1 MLLSGIVRRRCT
13 IPRVRASSFKCVL
26 INNSSK
32 RGGTRS
38 SACGSPTFRLASTLP
53 DVCGLPVV
61 TSCWKAIKSLDE
73 AYTEYA
79 NLIGDPYQRTQE
91 ALEHDPSCVM
101 AHCLRG
107 MLAALGQSDPAAV
120 AACLDAAEREL
131 EAVNVRLSA
140 ETDSGL
146 AGGGVGREGERER
159 VFAATLRAWSA
170 GRWREGALCLE
181 TWLMSAPVDLP
192 ALKLAQDAHLTLGD
206 SANMR
211 DCVGRVLPF
220 WSEATFGYGNVLAMH
235 AFGLVENG
243 AYALAE
249 ERADVALAM
258 QSTDIWA
265 VHAMAHV
272 YEMEAR
278 ASEGCSFLT
287 NCRDK
292 WEGKDGPLQQHMAW
306 HLGLFSLERGQESRA
321 TRVFDTLLA
330 PPREGGQLDG
340 ALVLPPPPPFA
351 LTDAS
356 SLLWR
361 MDLLAVETGAFRW
374 RGVAEA
380 WLHYQHARHLSTFHD
395 LHAVMAFAA
404 MANGVEDDAEAE
416 LWLSKTK
423 DFLQSMAEYV
433 RTSGQASSRPVAPPP
448 ENAAMT
454 GVVAGPVQLH
464 SFPIG
469 QNRPIVHCGT
479 SAAAESRDEGS
490 SGEGGGSPPPDNLWV
505 AEHVGLPLCEAMV
518 AYRGGEFETA
528 VSLLLPLRYHLAA
541 IGGSKAQQDVVHLT
555 LLDAALRLPDQ
566 AIARTLVCERRL
578 QRPTSGRAWEAY
590 ATVMERDGNL
600 REAFEARKV
609 SFGFG
614 IGQGGVGAH

>member
-1 MLLSGIVRRRCT
+1 M
-13 IPRVRASSFKCVL
+13 
-26 INNSSK
+26 
-32 RGGTRS
+32 RGGARS
-38 SACGSPTFRLASTLP
+38 SGRSNSPAVRQASTLP

-61 TSCWKAIKSLDE
+61 TSSWKAIKSLDD

-79 NLIGDPYQRTQE
+79 NLSGDPYQRTQE

-107 MLAALGQSDPAAV
+107 LLAALSQSDPAAV
-120 AACLDAAEREL
+120 AACLAAAEREL
-131 EAVNVRLSA
+131 EAVAASLSA
-140 ETDSGL
+140 E
-146 AGGGVGREGERER
+146 AGGEGIRREGERER

-170 GRWREGALCLE
+170 GRWREGALQLE

-243 AYALAE
+243 SYALAE

-287 NCRDK
+287 DCRDK
-292 WEGKDGPLQQHMAW
+292 WEDKNGPLQQHMAW

-330 PPREGGQLDG
+330 PPREGGGVDG
-340 ALVLPPPPPFA
+340 ALVLPPPAPFA

-361 MDLLAVETGAFRW
+361 MDLLAVETGATRW

-380 WLHYQHARHLSTFHD
+380 WMHYQHARHLSTFHD
-395 LHAVMAFAA
+395 LHAVMAFTA

-416 LWLSKTK
+416 LW
-423 DFLQSMAEYV
+423 QSRTRALLRSMEEYV
-433 RTSGQASSRPVAPPP
+433 RSGGQVTSRAPTPTPAPPRT
-448 ENAAMT
+448 AA
-454 GVVAGPVQLH
+454 AVQLH
-464 SFPIG
+464 SFPVG
-469 QNRPIVHCGT
+469 QAR
-479 SAAAESRDEGS
+479 SAAQGGAPSGADEA
-490 SGEGGGSPPPDNLWV
+490 GGGSGVGGAPPPDNLWV
-505 AEHVGLPLCEAMV
+505 AEHVGLPLCKAMV
-518 AYRGGEFETA
+518 AYRGGEFDVA

-541 IGGSKAQQDVVHLT
+541 IGGSKAQQDVVYLT
-555 LLDAALRLPDQ
+555 LLDAALRLRDQ
-566 AIARTLVCERRL
+566 GVARTLVCERRL

-590 ATVMERDGNL
+590 ATVMERDGNM

-614 IGQGGVGAH
+614 IGQGGVGAN